1 MQIQRNGKF
10 RMEFHTILKG
20 LTHQADR
27 LTDCSGLNKTLPGF
41 ILDYNS
47 DTESGGDGTG
57 MKFNKQ

>member
-1 MQIQRNGKF
+1 
-10 RMEFHTILKG
+10 MEFHTILKG